1 MRHRPRDAHGD
12 GGDAQGAHGVLGS
25 LVGKVV
31 EYCSRED
38 TKAAFETRVI
48 GPATRYLA
56 DKFSWSVRVFQIVAV
71 LVLIQT
77 LILLW
82 LLVRDLRRP
91 SHFFGPLVVP

>member
-1 MRHRPRDAHGD
+1 MGRDSD
-12 GGDAQGAHGVLGS
+12 GGVLGS
-25 LVGKVV
+25 LVAKVV

-38 TKAAFETRVI
+38 TKAQFESRVI
-48 GPATRYLA
+48 GPATRYMA

-82 LLVRDLRRP
+82 LLIRDLRRP
-91 SHFFGPLVVP
+91 VAAPTFLGGW